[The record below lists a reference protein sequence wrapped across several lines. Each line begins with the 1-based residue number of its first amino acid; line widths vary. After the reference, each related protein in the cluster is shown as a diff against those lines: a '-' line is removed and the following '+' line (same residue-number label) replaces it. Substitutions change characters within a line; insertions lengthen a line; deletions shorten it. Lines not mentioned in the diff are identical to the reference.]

1 MKNTVLQ
8 DSGLWVFLNLRY
20 IKMIYTDQGESR
32 WDDFHTPSPLPFFSC
47 SSWISLLSVD
57 RTGYNL
63 IHNLYMYQWALYHLQ
78 TIHLQSVGFILFIS
92 LLMFLL
98 FILIIFF
105 FCIFSPVT
113 NKRFVLS
120 QYLGGIK
127 RNSTDHIVEA
137 EAMSMSYGI
146 KFSPELNENTGA
158 LVGWTLRLLECTH
171 CTSYNYIQL

>member
-8 DSGLWVFLNLRY
+8 YSCLWVFLDLRY
-20 IKMIYTDQGESR
+20 IKMICTDQGESG
-32 WDDFHTPSPLPFFSC
+32 WDDFLTPNPLPFFSC
-47 SSWISLLSVD
+47 SSRLSLLSVD

-63 IHNLYMYQWALYHLQ
+63 IHNLYMYLSSLSSADH
-78 TIHLQSVGFILFIS
+78 SFAVCGVLFVCFFVNVFVIY
-92 LLMFLL
+92 F
-98 FILIIFF
+98 IFF

-146 KFSPELNENTGA
+146 KFSPELNKNTGA
-158 LVGWTLRLLECTH
+158 LVGWTLRLLECT
-171 CTSYNYIQL
+171 SYNHIQL